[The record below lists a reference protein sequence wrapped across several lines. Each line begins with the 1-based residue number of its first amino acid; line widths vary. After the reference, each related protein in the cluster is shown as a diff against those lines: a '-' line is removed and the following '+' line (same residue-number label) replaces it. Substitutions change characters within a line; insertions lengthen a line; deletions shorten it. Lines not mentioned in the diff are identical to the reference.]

1 MVDTFL
7 RRVAAVGG
15 REIKREGKKEG
26 REIDIVGVREGE
38 GDGEA
43 KREREKGRE
52 RERERERRDVYIHI
66 VS

>member
-15 REIKREGKKEG
+15 REIKREGGKEG
-26 REIDIVGVREGE
+26 REIHMVGVREGE

-43 KREREKGRE
+43 KRERGKGERE
-52 RERERERRDVYIHI
+52 REREREREMCIYM
-66 VS
+66 